1 MTSSRL
7 LNVLII
13 IGGLFLLLMAIGF
26 VLLGVGSG

>member
-7 LNVLII
+7 INVLII